1 MITTQWGYRERVGI
15 IYHFDYNSADLSR
28 ASWHHFPL
36 WLQLSGVVASEL
48 ASFATLVTTQWGYRE
63 RVDI

>member
-1 MITTQWGYRERVGI
+1 M
-15 IYHFDYNSADLSR
+15 
-28 ASWHHFPL
+28 ASLPL

-48 ASFATLVTTQWGYRE
+48 ASFATLITTQWGYRE